1 VVWWTVKRR
10 WRDGRPDALTQAVKG
25 LVGRQADARIRGQDS
40 LNDTVSSSCILERL
54 ERFDLPNGP
63 ERRAVVEQPNPQNTL
78 KERGVSCVIRMRID
92 FILPHLVELDDWRTA
107 VFGFVEA
114 ADYEEPVHKPQGV
127 MSIELETGIGPAGWT
142 DL

>member
-1 VVWWTVKRR
+1 MFTFRIYSAQRLPRTFRLGVAKRIEFADR
-10 WRDGRPDALTQAVKG
+10 KVA
-25 LVGRQADARIRGQDS
+25 RQG
-40 LNDTVSSSCILERL
+40 TVSIE
-54 ERFDLPNGP
+54 
-63 ERRAVVEQPNPQNTL
+63 
-78 KERGVSCVIRMRID
+78 MRID
-92 FILPHLVELDDWRTA
+92 FILPHHVELDDGRTA